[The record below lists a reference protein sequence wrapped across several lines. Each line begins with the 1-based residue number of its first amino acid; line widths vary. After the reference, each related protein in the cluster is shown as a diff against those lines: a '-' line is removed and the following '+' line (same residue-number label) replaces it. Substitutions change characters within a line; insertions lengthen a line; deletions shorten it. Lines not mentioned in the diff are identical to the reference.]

1 MLAGSAPRP
10 RCHRSSWPPTVS
22 SARSRRP
29 TGRLPMPRGPFDRAR
44 DGFVI
49 GEGAGVLYLEERER
63 ALARGARILAEVV
76 GYASNCD
83 AGHLTAASIRSAKA
97 PQLRSGLRSPT
108 AGDRRPGAGR
118 MRQRPHAAPRRRS
131 ATAPRAR
138 AIAASGLGGAAVSS
152 TKALHGHTLGA
163 AGGVEA
169 VAALMAL
176 VRDNAFRRAGTST
189 TRSRSPQLDYMR
201 APRRAV
207 ATDAVVSNS
216 FGFGGHNARARLR
229 PRVAVFL
236 GRALSAR
243 RWARRGAAPGPPT

>member
-1 MLAGSAPRP
+1 M
-10 RCHRSSWPPTVS
+10 
-22 SARSRRP
+22 
-29 TGRLPMPRGPFDRAR
+29 TGRLTDASRPFDRAR

-63 ALARGARILAEVV
+63 ALGRGARILAEVV

-83 AGHLTAASIRSAKA
+83 AGHLTQPDPLGEGPAAAIRLALADAGIEPEQIGYVNAHATSTPLGDSAE
-97 PQLRSGLRSPT
+97 
-108 AGDRRPGAGR
+108 
-118 MRQRPHAAPRRRS
+118 
-131 ATAPRAR
+131 AR

-176 VRDNAFRRAGTST
+176 VRDRLPPSWNLDDPEPD
-189 TRSRSPQLDYMR
+189 PQLDYIR
-201 APRRAV
+201 APRAV

-216 FGFGGHNARARLR
+216 FGFGGHNAVLVFARA
-229 PRVAVFL
+229 
-236 GRALSAR
+236 
-243 RWARRGAAPGPPT
+243 